1 MTFPAIQKFTAPG
14 MLLNQVITY
23 VSLNQTLSAYISG
36 ITTQMVA
43 RGMTRIGSCDGVTG
57 AFDGVSRWSPTA
69 AVRGGTVTT
78 SQSWDLLQHANGG
91 QTLIG
96 YTGATTDICRISGS
110 PSGAFVIAGT
120 PSQLPT
126 ATDEV
131 VGWSGTTVI
140 GTGTAN
146 RVYNVQ
152 IDAAHNGWRA
162 FIFTGGIMAGPAL
175 HGELFDPAFL
185 DPATAT
191 CAVPL
196 WWGGVPGTTAGNAP
210 TLMGAYSANANGGVT
225 RMLVSGVA
233 KTVQMGASGKS
244 TSGSFANE
252 NNSPQALNGGLIPFR
267 SIGLH
272 SITSTANGDCGRRY
286 DWFLSNEYKACGEL
300 DAGMNWVNLNNA
312 STAGANPG
320 FLWSWNGVTAT
331 VQTS

>member
-1 MTFPAIQKFTAPG
+1 MTFPSIQKFTAPG

-23 VSLNQTLSAYISG
+23 SSLNQTLSAYISG
-36 ITTQMVA
+36 ITTQAVS
-43 RGMTRIGSCDGVTG
+43 RGMTRIGSCNGTTG
-57 AFDGVSRWSPTA
+57 AFDGVSRWSASA
-69 AVRGGTVTT
+69 AVRGATT
-78 SQSWDLLQHANGG
+78 TTAQSWDLIQHANGA

-96 YTGATTDICRISGS
+96 YTGATDDICRISGS
-110 PSGAFVIAGT
+110 PSGVFVLAGT
-120 PSQLPT
+120 PTFLPT

-140 GTGTAN
+140 GTGSAN

-152 IDAAHNGWRA
+152 IDLAHTGWRA
-162 FIFTGGIMAGPAL
+162 FIFTAGIMAGPAL
-175 HGELFDPAFL
+175 HGELFDPAFI

-191 CAVPL
+191 CAVPV
-196 WWGGVPGTTAGNAP
+196 WWGGVVGSTAGSAP
-210 TLMGAYSANANGGVT
+210 ALMGSYSVNANGGVT

-244 TSGSFANE
+244 TSGGFANE
-252 NNSPQALNGGLIPFR
+252 NNTPQALNGGLIPFR

-272 SITSTANGDCGRRY
+272 SITATANGDVGRRY
-286 DWFLSNEYKACGEL
+286 DCLLSNEFKACGEL

-320 FLWSWNGVTAT
+320 LLWSWNGVTAT